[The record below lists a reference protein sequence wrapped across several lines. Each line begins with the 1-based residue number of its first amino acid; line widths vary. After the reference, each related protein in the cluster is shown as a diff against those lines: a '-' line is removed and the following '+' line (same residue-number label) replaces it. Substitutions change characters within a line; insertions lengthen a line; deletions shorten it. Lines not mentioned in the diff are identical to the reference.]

1 MFETGIEGHYALVDG
16 KKLRFG
22 YTTGTCAAA
31 AAKAAALLLLTGQA
45 PEAVKIHT
53 PKGIDLRLPIEESKR
68 EGDAARCAV
77 RKNSGDDPD
86 VTDGALVCAQVRV
99 SATQGIR
106 IDGGIGV
113 GRVTKPGLKVPV
125 GAAAINPGPR
135 AMIEQAVREA
145 LEEGEPVPGLDVV
158 ISVPEGAA
166 LAAKTFNPR
175 LGIVGGISILGTSG
189 IVEPMSEEAL
199 VDSIRLEIRQ
209 RKALGEKRL
218 ILAPGNYGTDFL
230 RDTLGVSEDR
240 IVKISNYVGR
250 ALDAAAEAGF
260 AEVLLA
266 GHIGKLI
273 KLSGGIM
280 NTHSREGD
288 GRAELMAAWA
298 LKAGADGDTARSILA
313 CVTTDEML
321 RILREKGLLAPAM
334 ELMAQGIDLYV
345 NARVKGLL
353 TVGVLVFSDGS
364 GPLCATAAAKR
375 WVETSLKAKEK
386 EL

>member
-1 MFETGIEGHYALVDG
+1 MVETGIEGHYALVDG

-31 AAKAAALLLLTGQA
+31 AAKAATLYLLTGRA
-45 PEAVKIHT
+45 PETVKIHT
-53 PKGIDLRLPIEESKR
+53 PKGIDLTLPVEEAVREES
-68 EGDAARCAV
+68 AVRCAV
-77 RKNSGDDPD
+77 RKFSGDDPD
-86 VTDGALVCAQVRV
+86 VTDGALVCATV
-99 SATQGIR
+99 SISASPGIH
-106 IDGGIGV
+106 IDGGQGV

-145 LEEGEPVPGLDVV
+145 LDQIEEVQGMDIL

-166 LAAKTFNPR
+166 LAQKTFNPR

-199 VDSIRLEIRQ
+199 IDSIRLEIRQ
-209 RKALGEKRL
+209 RKALGDRRL

-230 RDTLGVSEDR
+230 RDTFGIGEER
-240 IVKISNYVGR
+240 IVKVSNFIGR
-250 ALDAAAEAGF
+250 ALDTAAEAGF

-266 GHIGKLI
+266 GHIGKLV

-288 GRAELMAAWA
+288 GRAELMAACA
-298 LKAGADGDTARSILA
+298 LRAGADGDTARAILE

-321 RILREKGLLAPAM
+321 RILREKRLLDRAM
-334 ELMAQGIDLYV
+334 EVMAERIDLYV
-345 NARVKGLL
+345 TARVKGLL
-353 TVGVLVFSDGS
+353 TVGVLVFSDGY
-364 GPLCATAAAKR
+364 GPLCATGPASR
-375 WVETSLKAKEK
+375 WLREQEQTETKE
-386 EL
+386 

>member
-1 MFETGIEGHYALVDG
+1 MDEKQSLSRLQRLCSKAEYCRADVRRKALKDLEGEADAADRVVASLVKEGYVDDVRYASAFAREKASIQG
-16 KKLRFG
+16 WGPIKIRFQLR
-22 YTTGTCAAA
+22 A
-31 AAKAAALLLLTGQA
+31 
-45 PEAVKIHT
+45 
-53 PKGIDLRLPIEESKR
+53 KGISEADIAS
-68 EGDAARCAV
+68 
-77 RKNSGDDPD
+77 
-86 VTDGALVCAQVRV
+86 
-99 SATQGIR
+99 
-106 IDGGIGV
+106 
-113 GRVTKPGLKVPV
+113 
-125 GAAAINPGPR
+125 
-135 AMIEQAVREA
+135 A
-145 LEEGEPVPGLDVV
+145 LEEIEPVPGMDVE
-158 ISVPEGAA
+158 ISVPEGEA

-199 VDSIRLEIRQ
+199 IDSIRLEIRQ
-209 RKALGEKRL
+209 RKALGDERL

-230 RDTLGVSEDR
+230 RDTFGVGEDR
-240 IVKISNYVGR
+240 IVKVSNFIGR

-260 AEVLLA
+260 SKVLLA

-288 GRAELMAAWA
+288 GRAELMAACA
-298 LKAGADGDTARSILA
+298 LRAGCDADTARTILA

-334 ELMAQGIDLYV
+334 ELMARGIDLYV

>member
-31 AAKAAALLLLTGQA
+31 AAKAATLYLLTGRA
-45 PEAVKIHT
+45 PKTVQIHT
-53 PKGIDLRLPIEESKR
+53 PKGIDLTLPVEEAARKES
-68 EGDAARCAV
+68 AARCAV
-77 RKNSGDDPD
+77 RKFSGDDPD
-86 VTDGALVCAQVRV
+86 VTDGALVF
-99 SATQGIR
+99 ATVTISETPGIH
-106 IDGGIGV
+106 IDGGQGV
-113 GRVTKPGLKVPV
+113 GRATKPGLKVPV

-145 LEEGEPVPGLDVV
+145 LDQIEEVRGMDVV
-158 ISVPEGAA
+158 ISVPEGEA

-209 RKALGEKRL
+209 RKALGDQRL

-230 RDTLGVSEDR
+230 RDTFGVGEER
-240 IVKISNYVGR
+240 IVKVSNYIGK
-250 ALDAAAEAGF
+250 ALDTAVEVGF
-260 AEVLLA
+260 TEVLLA
-266 GHIGKLI
+266 GHIGKLV

-288 GRAELMAAWA
+288 GRSELMAACA
-298 LKAGADGDTARSILA
+298 LRSGADAETARAVLE
-313 CVTTDEML
+313 CVTTNEML
-321 RILREKGLLAPAM
+321 RIIREQGLLDKTM
-334 ELMAQGIDLYV
+334 EVMAERIDLYV

-353 TVGVLVFSDGS
+353 NVGVLVFSDGY
-364 GPLCATAAAKR
+364 GPLCATGPARDWIRQGGKI
-375 WVETSLKAKEK
+375 
-386 EL
+386 

>member
-16 KKLRFG
+16 KKLRYG

-31 AAKAAALLLLTGQA
+31 AAKAATLLLLMGRA
-45 PEAVKIHT
+45 PAAVRIHT
-53 PKGIDLRLPIEESKR
+53 PKGIDLTLPVAEAVR
-68 EGDAARCAV
+68 AGDTARCAV
-77 RKNSGDDPD
+77 RKFSGDDPD
-86 VTDGALVCAQVRV
+86 VTDGALILATVSV
-99 SATQGIR
+99 SAAPGVH
-106 IDGGIGV
+106 IDGGEGV

-135 AMIEQAVREA
+135 AMIEQAVGEA
-145 LEEGEPVPGLDVV
+145 LEETEAVAGIDAV

-175 LGIVGGISILGTSG
+175 LGILGGISILGTSG

-209 RKALGEKRL
+209 RKALGETRL

-266 GHIGKLI
+266 GHIGKLV

-298 LKAGADGDTARSILA
+298 LKAGADADTARTILA

-321 RILREKGLLAPAM
+321 RILREKGLLAPAL
-334 ELMAQGIDLYV
+334 ELMARGIDLYV

>member
-16 KKLRFG
+16 KKLRYG

-31 AAKAAALLLLTGQA
+31 AAKGATIFLLTGRA
-45 PEAVKIHT
+45 PAAVQIHT
-53 PKGIDLRLPIEESKR
+53 PKGIDLTLPMEEAKR
-68 EGDAARCAV
+68 EGNAARCAV
-77 RKNSGDDPD
+77 RKFSGDDPD
-86 VTDGALVCAQVRV
+86 VTDGALIVATASV
-99 SATQGIR
+99 SATPGVH
-106 IDGGIGV
+106 IDGGEGV

-125 GAAAINPGPR
+125 GEAAINPGPR
-135 AMIEQAVREA
+135 AMIEQAVNEA
-145 LEEGEPVPGLDVV
+145 LEETEPVLGLDVV

-175 LGIVGGISILGTSG
+175 LGILGGISILGTSG

-199 VDSIRLEIRQ
+199 IDSIRLEIQQ
-209 RKALGEKRL
+209 RRALGETRL

-298 LKAGADGDTARSILA
+298 LKVGADADTARAILA

-321 RILREKGLLAPAM
+321 RILREKGLLVPAM
-334 ELMAQGIDLYV
+334 ELMAQRIDLYV

-353 TVGVLVFSDGS
+353 TVGVLVFSDGY
-364 GPLCATAAAKR
+364 GPLCATAAAKN
-375 WVETSLKAKEK
+375 WLKEAA
-386 EL
+386 L

>member
-16 KKLRFG
+16 KKLQFG

-31 AAKAAALLLLTGQA
+31 AAKAAALLLLTGRA
-45 PEAVKIHT
+45 SNAVKIHT
-53 PKGIDLRLPIEESKR
+53 PKGIDLRLPVEEALR
-68 EGDAARCAV
+68 EGDRARCAV
-77 RKNSGDDPD
+77 RKYSGDDPD
-86 VTDGALVCAQVRV
+86 VTDGALIVAEV
-99 SATQGIR
+99 SRSTLPGIR
-106 IDGGIGV
+106 IDGGEGV
-113 GRVTKPGLKVPV
+113 GRATKPGLKVPV

-135 AMIEQAVREA
+135 AMIEKAVTEA
-145 LEEGEPVPGLDVV
+145 LEETEPVPGLDVV

-166 LAAKTFNPR
+166 LAQKTFNPR

-199 VDSIRLEIRQ
+199 IDSIRLEIRQ
-209 RKALGEKRL
+209 RRALGDERL
-218 ILAPGNYGTDFL
+218 ILAPGNYVTDFL
-230 RDTLGVSEDR
+230 RDTFGIGEDR
-240 IVKISNYVGR
+240 IVKTSNFIGK

-260 AEVLLA
+260 REVLLA

-288 GRAELMAAWA
+288 GRAELMAACA
-298 LKAGADGDTARSILA
+298 LRAGGDGDTARAILD

-321 RILREKGLLAPAM
+321 RILREKGLLATAM
-334 ELMAQGIDLYV
+334 ESMAQRIDLYV

-353 TVGVLVFSDGS
+353 TVGVLVFSDGY
-364 GPLCATAAAKR
+364 GPLCATGPAKTWLQEAR
-375 WVETSLKAKEK
+375 G
-386 EL
+386 

>member
-1 MFETGIEGHYALVDG
+1 MFETGIEGQYALVDG

-31 AAKAAALLLLTGQA
+31 AAKAAALYLLTGRA
-45 PEAVKIHT
+45 PKTVQIHT
-53 PKGIDLRLPIEESKR
+53 PKGIDLKLPVEEAARKES
-68 EGDAARCAV
+68 AARCAV
-77 RKNSGDDPD
+77 RKFSGDDPD
-86 VTDGALVCAQVRV
+86 VTDGALVVAAVT
-99 SATQGIR
+99 SSTEPGIH
-106 IDGGIGV
+106 IDGGVGV
-113 GRVTKPGLKVPV
+113 GRATKPGLKVPV

-145 LEEGEPVPGLDVV
+145 LDQIEEVRGMDVV
-158 ISVPEGAA
+158 ISVPEGEA

-209 RKALGEKRL
+209 RKALGDQRL

-230 RDTLGVSEDR
+230 RDTFGVGEER
-240 IVKISNYVGR
+240 IVKVSNYIGK
-250 ALDAAAEAGF
+250 ALDTAVEVGF
-260 AEVLLA
+260 SEVLLA
-266 GHIGKLI
+266 GHIGKLV

-288 GRAELMAAWA
+288 GRAELMAACA
-298 LKAGADGDTARSILA
+298 LRVGADGDTARAILE

-321 RILREKGLLAPAM
+321 RIIREKGLLDRAM
-334 ELMAQGIDLYV
+334 EVMAQRIDLYV
-345 NARVKGLL
+345 TARVKGLL
-353 TVGVLVFSDGS
+353 TVGVLVFSDGY
-364 GPLCATAAAKR
+364 GPLCATGPAKDWIR
-375 WVETSLKAKEK
+375 QGGKV
-386 EL
+386 

>member
-16 KKLRFG
+16 KKLRYG

-31 AAKAAALLLLTGQA
+31 AAKGAALLLLTGRA
-45 PEAVKIHT
+45 PAAVQIHT
-53 PKGIDLRLPIEESKR
+53 PKGIDLTLPMEEAKR
-68 EGDAARCAV
+68 EGNAARCAV
-77 RKNSGDDPD
+77 RKFSGDDPD
-86 VTDGALVCAQVRV
+86 VTDGALIVATASV
-99 SATQGIR
+99 SVTPGVH
-106 IDGGIGV
+106 IDGGEGV

-125 GAAAINPGPR
+125 GEAAINPGPR
-135 AMIEQAVREA
+135 AMIEQAVNEA
-145 LEEGEPVPGLDVV
+145 LEETEPVSGLDVV

-175 LGIVGGISILGTSG
+175 LGILGGISILGTSG

-209 RKALGEKRL
+209 RKALGETRL

-250 ALDAAAEAGF
+250 ALDAAVEAGF

-288 GRAELMAAWA
+288 GRAELMAANA
-298 LKAGADGDTARSILA
+298 LRAGCDADTARAILD

-334 ELMAQGIDLYV
+334 ESMAQGIDLYV

-353 TVGVLVFSDGS
+353 TVGVLVFSDGY

>member
-16 KKLRFG
+16 KKLRYG

-31 AAKAAALLLLTGQA
+31 AAKGATIFLLTGWA
-45 PEAVKIHT
+45 PAAVQIHT
-53 PKGIDLRLPIEESKR
+53 PKGIDLTLPMEEAKR
-68 EGDAARCAV
+68 EGNAARCAV
-77 RKNSGDDPD
+77 RKFSGDDPD
-86 VTDGALVCAQVRV
+86 VTDGALIVATASV
-99 SATQGIR
+99 SATPGVH
-106 IDGGIGV
+106 IDGGEGV

-125 GAAAINPGPR
+125 GEAAINPGPR
-135 AMIEQAVREA
+135 AMIEQAVNEA
-145 LEEGEPVPGLDVV
+145 LEETEPVSGLDVV

-175 LGIVGGISILGTSG
+175 LGILGGISILGTSG

-209 RKALGEKRL
+209 RKALGETRL

-298 LKAGADGDTARSILA
+298 LKAGADADTARAILA

-353 TVGVLVFSDGS
+353 TVGVLVFSDGY

>member
-31 AAKAAALLLLTGQA
+31 AAKAATVLLLTGRA
-45 PEAVKIHT
+45 PSAVRIAT
-53 PKGIDLRLPIEESKR
+53 PKGIDLTLLVEEAVR
-68 EGDAARCAV
+68 EGSAARCAV
-77 RKNSGDDPD
+77 RKFSGDDPD
-86 VTDGALVCAQVRV
+86 VTDGALVAATVSL
-99 SATQGIR
+99 SATPGVH
-106 IDGGIGV
+106 IDGGVGV
-113 GRVTKPGLKVPV
+113 GRATKPGLKVAV

-145 LEEGEPVPGLDVV
+145 LEDTEDVIGIDVV

-166 LAAKTFNPR
+166 LAQKTFNPR

-209 RKALGEKRL
+209 KKALGEERL
-218 ILAPGNYGTDFL
+218 ILAPGNYGLDFL
-230 RDTLGVSEDR
+230 RDAMGIGEERVVKVSNF
-240 IVKISNYVGR
+240 IGR

-260 AEVLLA
+260 REVLLA

-288 GRAELMAAWA
+288 GRAELMAACA
-298 LKAGADGDTARSILA
+298 LKAGADADTARTILE

-321 RILREKGLLAPAM
+321 RIVREQGLLDRAM
-334 ELMAQGIDLYV
+334 ETMAQRIDLYV

-353 TVGVLVFSDGS
+353 TVGVLVFSDGY
-364 GPLCATAAAKR
+364 GPLCATGPAKDWMR
-375 WVETSLKAKEK
+375 
-386 EL
+386 

>member
-31 AAKAAALLLLTGQA
+31 AAKAATLYLLTGQA
-45 PEAVKIHT
+45 PAAVKICT
-53 PKGIDLRLPIEESKR
+53 PKGIDLTLPVEEATR
-68 EGDAARCAV
+68 EGSAARCAV
-77 RKNSGDDPD
+77 RKFSGDDPD
-86 VTDGALVCAQVRV
+86 VTDGALVYAAI
-99 SATQGIR
+99 SISKAPGIH
-106 IDGGIGV
+106 IDGGQGV
-113 GRVTKPGLKVPV
+113 GRATKPGLKVPV

-145 LEEGEPVPGLDVV
+145 LDQIEEVRGVDVV
-158 ISVPEGAA
+158 ISVPEGEA
-166 LAAKTFNPR
+166 LAQKTFNPR

-209 RKALGEKRL
+209 RKALGDQRL

-230 RDTLGVSEDR
+230 RDTFGIGEER
-240 IVKISNYVGR
+240 IVKVSNYIGK
-250 ALDAAAEAGF
+250 ALDTAVEVSF
-260 AEVLLA
+260 SEVLLA
-266 GHIGKLI
+266 GHIGKLV

-288 GRAELMAAWA
+288 GRAELMAACA
-298 LKAGADGDTARSILA
+298 LRAGADGDTARAILE

-321 RILREKGLLAPAM
+321 RIIREKGLLDRAM
-334 ELMAQGIDLYV
+334 EVMAQRIDLYV
-345 NARVKGLL
+345 TARVKGLL
-353 TVGVLVFSDGS
+353 TVGVLVFSDGY
-364 GPLCATAAAKR
+364 GPLCATGPAKDWIR
-375 WVETSLKAKEK
+375 QGGKV
-386 EL
+386 

>member
-45 PEAVKIHT
+45 PVAVKIHT

-99 SATQGIR
+99 SATQGIH
-106 IDGGIGV
+106 IDGGEGV

-199 VDSIRLEIRQ
+199 IDSIRLEIRQ
-209 RKALGEKRL
+209 RKTLGETRL

-266 GHIGKLI
+266 GHIGKLV

-298 LKAGADGDTARSILA
+298 LKAGADADTARTILA

-334 ELMAQGIDLYV
+334 ELMARGIDLYV

>member
-31 AAKAAALLLLTGQA
+31 AAKAAAILLLTGRA
-45 PEAVKIHT
+45 PAAVQIHT
-53 PKGIDLRLPIEESKR
+53 PKGIDLNLPVEEAAR
-68 EGDAARCAV
+68 EGSTARCVV
-77 RKNSGDDPD
+77 RKYSGDDPD
-86 VTDGALVCAQVRV
+86 VTDGTLVAATV
-99 SATQGIR
+99 SISTEPGIH
-106 IDGGIGV
+106 IDGGTGV
-113 GRVTKPGLKVPV
+113 GRATKPGLKVPV

-135 AMIEQAVREA
+135 AMIEEAVREA
-145 LEEGEPVPGLDVV
+145 LEETEEVPGVDVIV
-158 ISVPEGAA
+158 SVPEGVA
-166 LAAKTFNPR
+166 LAQKTFNPR

-209 RKALGEKRL
+209 RKALGETRL
-218 ILAPGNYGTDFL
+218 ILAPGNYGLDFL
-230 RDTLGVSEDR
+230 REKLGVGEDCV
-240 IVKISNYVGR
+240 VKVSNYIGK

-260 AEVLLA
+260 QEVLLA
-266 GHIGKLI
+266 GHIGKLV

-288 GRAELMAAWA
+288 GRAELMSACA
-298 LKAGADGDTARSILA
+298 LRAGADADTARKILD

-321 RILREKGLLAPAM
+321 RIIREKGLLNGAM
-334 ELMAQGIDLYV
+334 TIMAERIDLYV

-353 TVGVLVFSDGS
+353 TVGVLVFGEM
-364 GPLCATAAAKR
+364 GLLCATPAAKD
-375 WVETSLKAKEK
+375 WIEQGGKA
-386 EL
+386 

>member
-1 MFETGIEGHYALVDG
+1 MFETGIEGHYAMVDG

-31 AAKAAALLLLTGQA
+31 AAKGATLLLLTGQA
-45 PEAVKIHT
+45 PPSVRIHT
-53 PKGIDLRLPIEESKR
+53 PKGIDLTLPLEEAVR
-68 EGDAARCAV
+68 EGQIARCAV
-77 RKNSGDDPD
+77 RKFSGDDPD
-86 VTDGALVCAQVRV
+86 VTDGALICAAV
-99 SATQGIR
+99 SLSNTPGVH
-106 IDGGIGV
+106 IDGGEGV
-113 GRVTKPGLKVPV
+113 GRITKPGLKVPI
-125 GAAAINPGPR
+125 GQAAINPGPR
-135 AMIEQAVREA
+135 AMIEAAVGEA
-145 LEEGEPVPGLDVV
+145 MEETEEAPGLYVV
-158 ISVPEGAA
+158 IFVPEGAA
-166 LAAKTFNPR
+166 LAQKTFNPR
-175 LGIVGGISILGTSG
+175 LGIQGGISILGTSG

-199 VDSIRLEIRQ
+199 IDSIRLEIRQ
-209 RKALGEKRL
+209 RKALGETRL

-230 RDTLGVSEDR
+230 RDTLGVLEDR

-266 GHIGKLI
+266 GHIGKLV

>member
-1 MFETGIEGHYALVDG
+1 M
-16 KKLRFG
+16 
-22 YTTGTCAAA
+22 
-31 AAKAAALLLLTGQA
+31 
-45 PEAVKIHT
+45 
-53 PKGIDLRLPIEESKR
+53 
-68 EGDAARCAV
+68 
-77 RKNSGDDPD
+77 
-86 VTDGALVCAQVRV
+86 
-99 SATQGIR
+99 
-106 IDGGIGV
+106 
-113 GRVTKPGLKVPV
+113 
-125 GAAAINPGPR
+125 
-135 AMIEQAVREA
+135 
-145 LEEGEPVPGLDVV
+145 
-158 ISVPEGAA
+158 
-166 LAAKTFNPR
+166 
-175 LGIVGGISILGTSG
+175 
-189 IVEPMSEEAL
+189 
-199 VDSIRLEIRQ
+199 
-209 RKALGEKRL
+209 
-218 ILAPGNYGTDFL
+218 

-266 GHIGKLI
+266 GHIGKLV

>member
-16 KKLRFG
+16 KKLRYG

-31 AAKAAALLLLTGQA
+31 AAKGATIFLLTGWA
-45 PEAVKIHT
+45 PAAVQIHP
-53 PKGIDLRLPIEESKR
+53 PKGIDLTLPMEEAKR
-68 EGDAARCAV
+68 EGNAARCAV
-77 RKNSGDDPD
+77 RKFSGDDPD
-86 VTDGALVCAQVRV
+86 VTDGALIVATASV
-99 SATQGIR
+99 SATPGVH
-106 IDGGIGV
+106 IDGGEGV

-125 GAAAINPGPR
+125 GEAAINPGPR
-135 AMIEQAVREA
+135 ARIEQAVNEA
-145 LEEGEPVPGLDVV
+145 LEETEPVSGLDVV

-175 LGIVGGISILGTSG
+175 LGILGGISILGTSG

-209 RKALGEKRL
+209 RKALGETRL

-298 LKAGADGDTARSILA
+298 LKAGADADTARAILA

-353 TVGVLVFSDGS
+353 TVGVLVFSDGY